1 MLAMRA
7 VGVAPI
13 LLAAAVVA
21 MLAACRTVPPPRA
34 VDLGLTL
41 DWPSRRA
48 LLQDLRDYEC
58 AGRVAVAASGQ
69 GFNAQFTWR
78 QSGAAARLSLRG
90 PLGTG
95 GLEVRVAGDALTMRL
110 ADGRHLDGD
119 AARAELERTIGAALP
134 VRALGYWLL
143 GAPSPEVQNLETLA
157 ASATGLPAQLAALE
171 QQGWR
176 VQYTAHAEL
185 PRQMTLTGGGS
196 RVRVVVERRD
206 WLPVSPAR

>member
-1 MLAMRA
+1 M
-7 VGVAPI
+7 VGV
-13 LLAAAVVA
+13 
-21 MLAACRTVPPPRA
+21 AACRTVPPPRT

-41 DWPSRRA
+41 DWPARRA
-48 LLQDLRDYEC
+48 WLQEMRDYEC

-78 QSGAAARLSLRG
+78 QSGDTARLSLRG

-95 GLEVRVAGDALTMRL
+95 GLEVRVDGDAVSMTL
-110 ADGRHLDGD
+110 ADGRRLDGE

-143 GAPSPEVQNLETLA
+143 GVPSPATQNQETV
-157 ASATGLPAQLAALE
+157 ASLATGPPAQLAALE

-176 VQYTAHAEL
+176 VQYAAYAEL

-206 WLPVSPAR
+206 WAPSAAR